1 MAYSS
6 GNAIY
11 MRSTKLATS
20 SNICGLVHVELNTFT
35 RNMAV
40 TKSHNGG
47 AITLACDFVDASE
60 VQRFTSLSEFVGS
73 VVKQTKLW
81 IPDT

>member
-11 MRSTKLATS
+11 MRSTRTIS
-20 SNICGLVHVELNTFT
+20 SKNICGLVHVELNTFI

-47 AITLACDFVDASE
+47 AITLACDFVN
-60 VQRFTSLSEFVGS
+60 
-73 VVKQTKLW
+73 
-81 IPDT
+81 